1 MSKINDNFIFFGCWN
16 QGQCDITKPNLNG
29 LSSVM
34 SKLSIE
40 AETNGSPKFYVV
52 AGDNYYPQKNK
63 DKTKDKIFNKDQ
75 LDSGFKCLEHLL
87 DLSKQESQIYIL
99 MGNHDLQYEN
109 NLINSK
115 DEKIENH
122 CIILEEELKYKD
134 QFHFNKRSRLF
145 ENTLLLFTTSML
157 FTNDFLPD
165 IKKDK
170 KIKDK
175 ESSKKEESTKEL
187 ATQEPTTK
195 QEEKTKEK
203 TEDKE
208 KAKGGSPELDC
219 INLFQNETLKE
230 INLRV
235 NKPNELTLSD
245 IKWDSQDIID
255 LINNEIKHLMTLAN
269 SYSLNKKIK
278 NIAIC
283 GHDPIISIKEK
294 ESKKKGTMLNDI
306 GIKLFN
312 QIYDLFPNA
321 NKFYLCADIHHFQE
335 GIIQLGNHKIQQFVV
350 GTGGTA
356 CDDLCIKNL
365 PFTYNFPNT
374 EDDEEFIL
382 ENRSPDLIREFT
394 IINCIYKQGYLIC
407 QENSDQELRPRFQDT
422 HDCFSKPNFSNIE
435 SKQKGGTRKKRHRKN
450 FKKDKKS
457 KKKKNYKQ

>member
-1 MSKINDNFIFFGCWN
+1 MSKINNNFIFFGCWN

-122 CIILEEELKYKD
+122 CIILEQELKYKD
-134 QFHFNKRSRLF
+134 LFHFNKRSRLF
-145 ENTLLLFTTSML
+145 DNTLLLFTTSML
-157 FTNDFLPD
+157 FTNDLSPN

-175 ESSKKEESTKEL
+175 ETTKKEE
-187 ATQEPTTK
+187 
-195 QEEKTKEK
+195 KTEEK

-230 INLRV
+230 INLRA
-235 NKPNELTLSD
+235 NEPNELTLSD
-245 IKWDSQDIID
+245 IKWESQDIID
-255 LINNEIKHLMTLAN
+255 LINNEIKHLMTLAH

-283 GHDPIISIKEK
+283 GHDPIVSIKEK
-294 ESKKKGTMLNDI
+294 ENKKKGTMLNDI

-335 GIIQLGNHKIQQFVV
+335 GIIQLGNQKVKQFVV

-356 CDDLCIKNL
+356 CDDLCVKNL
-365 PFTYNFPNT
+365 PFTYNFSNT

-382 ENRSPDLIREFT
+382 ENTSPDLIREFT

-407 QENSDQELRPRFQDT
+407 QENSEQELIPIFQDA
-422 HDCFSKPNFSNIE
+422 HDCFSKPNFTNIE
-435 SKQKGGTRKKRHRKN
+435 SEKKGGTRKKRHRKN
-450 FKKDKKS
+450 LKKDKKS